1 MADFGVYLPERE
13 GSASPLSPVT
23 PVSDASLWQSAG
35 SMLEN
40 IGKSANLAQKAAQE
54 EMGNRVL
61 ADFAREQ
68 LRIAEA
74 VEMGDMSS
82 MQARTRLRT
91 NLDRAIANNPGLQ
104 GEFTK
109 SQTAVL
115 KSTGLGQAVF
125 EGTATE
131 KQQQSLEDK
140 AVADGWVA
148 PSATEDQ
155 KRQAAAAYAQFQN
168 GLQLIQGEQAEV
180 TLARSKV
187 GYQSDVIG
195 LRQKQREE
203 QSRLALGQIAGAYQT
218 KLGNTFE
225 QIRQAHANGQ
235 MSALEAEMA
244 LDQAFTEVQQVSS
257 LVGADAG
264 SDYVNGLTKGMTNML
279 DNYKRYISGSI
290 QLKDLETRNAQ
301 AIAIQADQILGDPKR
316 AQLAAINQIYNN
328 AAPVIFQQMSGEVAR
343 ILDGNSN
350 QQGKPA
356 DILPDTPEGQRD
368 TKVYFNMLKD
378 AMSKADNGGVD
389 DPETYRQQLGNNIG
403 KIFKGLEVYG
413 PASSD
418 SASYNNVVDFI
429 SDPAFGKYV
438 GKNGLPDEQAAFKA
452 GQVLE
457 FEYVNKALP
466 LIEAEWRKAM
476 TGGRQVVD
484 PGLGSMGGFPRT
496 LDQKPASQ
504 LIEPKFIGSGITFV
518 AKGGSNNYMTQ
529 RTVRD
534 LNEKVAPVM
543 NRLIRMT
550 AHLDGGTDY
559 RSTYEARFASVF
571 QGEQETEE

>member
-1 MADFGVYLPERE
+1 MADFGIYLPERE
-13 GSASPLSPVT
+13 GSAAPLSPVT
-23 PVSDASLWQSAG
+23 PATDASLWQSAG
-35 SMLEN
+35 NILES
-40 IGKSANLAQKAAQE
+40 IGKTANLAKKAAQE

-61 ADFAREQ
+61 ASFAQEQ

-91 NLDRAIANNPGLQ
+91 NLSRAIANNPALQ
-104 GEFTK
+104 EDLTK

-115 KSTGLGQAVF
+115 KTTGLGQAVF

-140 AVADGWVA
+140 AVADGWVS
-148 PSATEDQ
+148 PGATDTQ
-155 KRQAAAAYAQFQN
+155 KKQAAAAYAQFQN
-168 GLQLIQGEQAEV
+168 GLQLIQGEQAGV

-225 QIRQAHANGQ
+225 QIRKAHANGQ
-235 MSALEAEMA
+235 MNALEAEMA
-244 LDQAFTEVQQVSS
+244 LDQAFTEVQQVSN
-257 LVGADAG
+257 LIGADAG

-279 DNYKRYISGSI
+279 DNYKRYISGTI
-290 QLKDLETRNAQ
+290 ELKDLETRNAQ

-378 AMSKADNGGVD
+378 AMGKADGVD

-429 SDPAFGKYV
+429 ADPAFGKYV

-466 LIEAEWRKAM
+466 LVEAEWRKVM

-484 PGLGSMGGFPRT
+484 PGLGSMGGFPRI
-496 LDQKPASQ
+496 LDQKPAAK

-518 AKGGSNNYMTQ
+518 AKGGSANYLTQ
-529 RTVRD
+529 RTVKD

-559 RSTYEARFASVF
+559 RGTYEARFASVF
-571 QGEQETEE
+571 QDEETEE